1 MLVLQEVPEAVRI
14 VSQEEVQ
21 NQNID
26 VGKQVVNTSPVR
38 FIDPQSGKPSNRL
51 LPKSRS
57 AGAVFDGNLTSAEA
71 QQVRT
76 QPLTLSDL
84 EDADV
89 YAKATMELL
98 AKEDPNFMEKNGS
111 IVEYVKNRKKQLN
124 TVTSSGSDEGSTQK
138 KQQIL
143 EELHVSF
150 YEQTMTFYH
159 LLTSICILLRF
170 REWIVNF
177 MGSRPIIIFYFLTME
192 YLKNNALQLPKIHCP
207 HIP

>member
-1 MLVLQEVPEAVRI
+1 MLQEVPEAVRI
-14 VSQEEVQ
+14 VTQEEVQ
-21 NQNID
+21 NQNVD

-89 YAKATMELL
+89 YATATMELL
-98 AKEDPNFMEKNGS
+98 AKEDPNFLEKNGS

-124 TVTSSGSDEGSTQK
+124 TITSSANDEGSTQK

-143 EELHVSF
+143 EELHVSLF
-150 YEQTMTFYH
+150 
-159 LLTSICILLRF
+159 CI
-170 REWIVNF
+170 
-177 MGSRPIIIFYFLTME
+177 
-192 YLKNNALQLPKIHCP
+192 
-207 HIP
+207 

>member
-1 MLVLQEVPEAVRI
+1 MLQEVPEAVRI

-21 NQNID
+21 NQNVD
-26 VGKQVVNTSPVR
+26 LSKQIVNTSPGR
-38 FIDPQSGKPSNRL
+38 FIDPQSGNSSNRL
-51 LPKSRS
+51 SLLTKSRS
-57 AGAVFDGNLTSAEA
+57 SGAVFDGSLTSAEA

-89 YAKATMELL
+89 YATATMELL

-124 TVTSSGSDEGSTQK
+124 TITSSGNDEGSTQK

-143 EELHVSF
+143 EELHVSL
-150 YEQTMTFYH
+150 Y
-159 LLTSICILLRF
+159 LLKIKFGINTLLCKIIHIISHMELKKFKSDPQNCLTQKLGICI
-170 REWIVNF
+170 
-177 MGSRPIIIFYFLTME
+177 GRPKNISFYLSS
-192 YLKNNALQLPKIHCP
+192 
-207 HIP
+207 